1 MQYRSFTWKTV
12 LAGVML
18 LSFVSQLSAK
28 EFLVGFAQDTMG
40 NDWRVA
46 QVKAVEA
53 GLIGHENVRFIYT
66 NAKGDNAVQ
75 VKHMRDMAKKVDV
88 LIASPRNAAMMTPVI
103 SEIYKSGVPV
113 VLLSRT
119 INSDDYT
126 TFIHPDNRQVA
137 RKSAMYI
144 AEKLQGKGK
153 VFILQHTPTST
164 PAIQRTEGFYEVIK
178 NYPGIEI
185 VGMKV
190 ANSLRSEAII
200 QTDKAIKEGLTFDA
214 IYAQSD
220 SMAAGARMAL
230 RKNGIDPSSIVLT
243 GIDYITEAQKAI
255 LAGGQSAS
263 FTYPTSGK
271 EGAQIALKILQGE
284 KVPKEIVI
292 DSVMVTKENAADIPP
307 IF

>member
-1 MQYRSFTWKTV
+1 MKERSLKF
-12 LAGVML
+12 LLLIIL
-18 LSFVSQLSAK
+18 LSLSPLAAK

-46 QVKAVEA
+46 QVKAVEE
-53 GLIGHENVRFIYT
+53 GLKRHQNVNFIYT
-66 NAKGDNAVQ
+66 DAGGDNALQ
-75 VKHMRDMAKKVDV
+75 IKHMRDMAKKVDV
-88 LIASPRNAAMMTPVI
+88 LIASPRNALMMTPVI
-103 SEIYKSGVPV
+103 SEIYKSGTPV

-119 INSDDYT
+119 INNSDYT
-126 TFIHPDNRQVA
+126 TFIHLDNLQVA
-137 RKSAMYI
+137 RKSAQYI

-164 PAIQRTEGFYEVIK
+164 PAIQRTEGFYEIIK
-178 NYPGIEI
+178 DYPGIDI

-200 QTDKAIKEGLTFDA
+200 QTDKAIKEGLKFDA

-220 SMAAGARMAL
+220 SMAAGARLAL
-230 RKNGIDPSSIVLT
+230 RKNGINPASIIIT
-243 GIDYITEAQKAI
+243 GIDYIAEAQKAI
-255 LAGGQSAS
+255 FAGEQSAS

-271 EGAQIALKILQGE
+271 EGAEIALKILRGE

-292 DSVMVTKENAADIPP
+292 DSIMVTKENAADVPP